1 MLACRA
7 IGKFCH
13 LCSID
18 FLWHGHRVTQLG
30 KKFKHL
36 FEKMLH
42 LSVVGCLIVL
52 FEQLFE
58 NLPQGQDKGFLKKN
72 LGEKQMGTFTV
83 TTGFNSM
90 TSKSIV
96 NQSLQAIPSGRHAVI
111 KLSRRGRLA
120 RTLVVLSLTVVMA
133 AGFASQSGA
142 GQVEAST
149 APSYEIV
156 VVAPGETLWSVAAA
170 YASGDVQG
178 LVNEIREVNN
188 LQGFDLQAGQRLRIP
203 TA

>member
-1 MLACRA
+1 MSTLT
-7 IGKFCH
+7 INSFG
-13 LCSID
+13 S
-18 FLWHGHRVTQLG
+18 
-30 KKFKHL
+30 
-36 FEKMLH
+36 
-42 LSVVGCLIVL
+42 
-52 FEQLFE
+52 
-58 NLPQGQDKGFLKKN
+58 
-72 LGEKQMGTFTV
+72 
-83 TTGFNSM
+83 TTSG
-90 TSKSIV
+90 KSIV
-96 NQSLQAIPSGRHAVI
+96 NQGFQANPSGR
-111 KLSRRGRLA
+111 LTRRGRLA

-188 LQGFDLQAGQRLRIP
+188 LKGFDLQAGQKLRVP
-203 TA
+203 LAS

>member
-1 MLACRA
+1 M
-7 IGKFCH
+7 
-13 LCSID
+13 
-18 FLWHGHRVTQLG
+18 TQLG

-58 NLPQGQDKGFLKKN
+58 HLPQGKTA
-72 LGEKQMGTFTV
+72 GEKQMSTLTV
-83 TTGFNSM
+83 TSFGST
-90 TSKSIV
+90 TSGKSIV
-96 NQSLQAIPSGRHAVI
+96 NQALQANPSGR
-111 KLSRRGRLA
+111 LTRRGRLA

-188 LQGFDLQAGQRLRIP
+188 LTGFDLQAGQKLRIP

>member
-1 MLACRA
+1 M
-7 IGKFCH
+7 
-13 LCSID
+13 
-18 FLWHGHRVTQLG
+18 TQLG

-58 NLPQGQDKGFLKKN
+58 HLPQGKTA
-72 LGEKQMGTFTV
+72 GEKQMSTLTINSFGS
-83 TTGFNSM
+83 TTSG
-90 TSKSIV
+90 KSIV
-96 NQSLQAIPSGRHAVI
+96 NQSLQANPSGR
-111 KLSRRGRLA
+111 LTRRGRLA

-188 LQGFDLQAGQRLRIP
+188 LQGFDLQAGQKLRIP

>member
-1 MLACRA
+1 MSTL
-7 IGKFCH
+7 
-13 LCSID
+13 
-18 FLWHGHRVTQLG
+18 
-30 KKFKHL
+30 
-36 FEKMLH
+36 
-42 LSVVGCLIVL
+42 
-52 FEQLFE
+52 
-58 NLPQGQDKGFLKKN
+58 
-72 LGEKQMGTFTV
+72 TV

-96 NQSLQAIPSGRHAVI
+96 NQGFLSNQQTNPSGGI
-111 KLSRRGRLA
+111 TRRGRLA
-120 RTLVVLSLTVVMA
+120 RTFVVLSLTVVMA

-178 LVNEIREVNN
+178 MVNEIREANN
-188 LQGFDLQAGQRLRIP
+188 LTGFDLQAGQKLRVP
-203 TA
+203 VK

>member
-1 MLACRA
+1 
-7 IGKFCH
+7 
-13 LCSID
+13 
-18 FLWHGHRVTQLG
+18 
-30 KKFKHL
+30 
-36 FEKMLH
+36 MLH

-58 NLPQGQDKGFLKKN
+58 HLPQGKTA
-72 LGEKQMGTFTV
+72 GEKQMSALTINTF
-83 TTGFNSM
+83 GGSNNA
-90 TSKSIV
+90 KSIV
-96 NQSLQAIPSGRHAVI
+96 NQALQANPSGR
-111 KLSRRGRLA
+111 LNRRGRLA
-120 RTLVVLSLTVVMA
+120 RTLFVLSLTVVMA

-178 LVNEIREVNN
+178 LVNDIREANN
-188 LQGFDLQAGQRLRIP
+188 LKGVDVQAGQKLRVP
-203 TA
+203 LK

>member
-1 MLACRA
+1 M
-7 IGKFCH
+7 
-13 LCSID
+13 
-18 FLWHGHRVTQLG
+18 VTQLE

-58 NLPQGQDKGFLKKN
+58 HLPQGKTA
-72 LGEKQMGTFTV
+72 GEKQMSTLTV

-96 NQSLQAIPSGRHAVI
+96 NQALQANPSGR
-111 KLSRRGRLA
+111 LTRRGRLA

-188 LQGFDLQAGQRLRIP
+188 LQGFDLQAGQKLRIP

>member
-1 MLACRA
+1 
-7 IGKFCH
+7 
-13 LCSID
+13 
-18 FLWHGHRVTQLG
+18 
-30 KKFKHL
+30 
-36 FEKMLH
+36 MLH

-58 NLPQGQDKGFLKKN
+58 HLPQGKTA
-72 LGEKQMGTFTV
+72 GEKTMSALTINSFGS
-83 TTGFNSM
+83 TTSG
-90 TSKSIV
+90 KSIV
-96 NQSLQAIPSGRHAVI
+96 NQGFSANPSGR
-111 KLSRRGRLA
+111 LNRRGRLA
-120 RTLVVLSLTVVMA
+120 RTLFVLSLTVVMA

-188 LQGFDLQAGQRLRIP
+188 LKGYDLQAGQKLRVP
-203 TA
+203 NA

>member
-1 MLACRA
+1 M
-7 IGKFCH
+7 
-13 LCSID
+13 
-18 FLWHGHRVTQLG
+18 TQLG

-58 NLPQGQDKGFLKKN
+58 HLPQGKTA
-72 LGEKQMGTFTV
+72 GEKTMSALTINTFGS
-83 TTGFNSM
+83 TTSG
-90 TSKSIV
+90 KSIV
-96 NQSLQAIPSGRHAVI
+96 NQALQANPSGR
-111 KLSRRGRLA
+111 LTRRGRLA

-188 LQGFDLQAGQRLRIP
+188 LTGFDLQAGQKLRIP

>member
-1 MLACRA
+1 MLVSRP
-7 IGKFCH
+7 IGKFSN
-13 LCSID
+13 LCSVD
-18 FLWHGHRVTQLG
+18 FLWHGSMVTQLG

-42 LSVVGCLIVL
+42 MSVVGCLIVL

-58 NLPQGQDKGFLKKN
+58 YLPQGRTA
-72 LGEKQMGTFTV
+72 GEKQMSTLTV
-83 TTGFNSM
+83 SAGFNSM

-96 NQSLQAIPSGRHAVI
+96 NQSLQANPSGRQSAVR
-111 KLSRRGRLA
+111 LSRRGRLA

-178 LVNEIREVNN
+178 LINEIREVNN
-188 LQGFDLQAGQRLRIP
+188 LKGYDLQAGQKLRVP
-203 TA
+203 LAA